1 MQLAR
6 SIFSYVV
13 RSLVVVAAVF
23 VLAVAVD
30 RITPI
35 KQLEAYFKEYPQP
48 YTAITLGMLAI
59 GFALLLYT
67 WVTILIS
74 QSRPMSEDEA
84 KAFMSRRARPGWQV
98 GGFRGKAIGR
108 EVRMTASFREIKV
121 AFRTG
126 GWLLDSKWRPICF
139 GVIGTLLALMGMF
152 GYLFVIGPPTVKV
165 IVGAALAY
173 ALVRTVWGFWKA

>member
-1 MQLAR
+1 MKLVH
-6 SIFSYVV
+6 SIFDYIAS
-13 RSLVVVAAVF
+13 RLVIVVAVF
-23 VLAVAVD
+23 ALAILVD
-30 RITPI
+30 HITPL
-35 KQLEAYFKEYPQP
+35 KRLDAYFKEYSQP
-48 YTAITLGMLAI
+48 YTAITLGMLAL

-84 KAFMSRRARPGWQV
+84 KTFMSRRARPGRQV

-108 EVRMTASFREIKV
+108 EARMTASFHEIKI

-126 GWLLDSKWRPICF
+126 DWLHDLAWRPICL
-139 GVIGTLLALMGMF
+139 GVIGALLALIGMF

-165 IVGAALAY
+165 IVSGALAY
-173 ALVRTVWGFWKA
+173 ALVRMAWGFWKA